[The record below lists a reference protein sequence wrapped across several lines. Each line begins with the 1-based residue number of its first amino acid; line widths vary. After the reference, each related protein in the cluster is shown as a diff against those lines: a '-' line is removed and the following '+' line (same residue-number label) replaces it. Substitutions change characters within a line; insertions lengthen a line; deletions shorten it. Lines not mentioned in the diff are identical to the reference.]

1 MVFLNLILESLQ
13 MAWHSISRNKVRTS
27 LTLLGITIGI
37 FAIISVFTALDA
49 LENGIRE
56 NVASLGD
63 DIIYVQ
69 KWPWSFEDD
78 YKWWEYL
85 KRPVPRIADYEEIL
99 KKAQTVDAAVF
110 SVSTGR
116 TVKYKNN
123 SFGNGGI
130 WANTEDFE
138 KVKAFEIEKG
148 RYFSPYEFQS
158 GKNVCIIGYTIA
170 TQLFGNEDPVDK
182 FVKVDGRKIK
192 VVGMTKKEGTSIVGG
207 SMDDVVLIPLNYA
220 RNIFDIKSDRLNPF
234 MMIKAKKGVPLDQM
248 KDELRSI
255 LRKKHNLKPLQA
267 DDFSLNQ
274 ASLIISGIEK
284 IFLIINIAGW
294 IIGGF
299 SIIVGGFGIANIMF
313 VTVRERTNQIGIQ
326 KALGAKRFF
335 ILIEFLFEAVILS
348 VLGGLLGLFFV
359 FLASVAASKALDFE
373 MALTMGNILLGVLT
387 SAIIGLLAGLIPAY
401 TAARLN
407 PVDAINTTF

>member
-1 MVFLNLILESLQ
+1 MQ
-13 MAWHSISRNKVRTS
+13 
-27 LTLLGITIGI
+27 
-37 FAIISVFTALDA
+37 
-49 LENGIRE
+49 
-56 NVASLGD
+56 
-63 DIIYVQ
+63 
-69 KWPWSFEDD
+69 P
-78 YKWWEYL
+78 
-85 KRPVPRIADYEEIL
+85 
-99 KKAQTVDAAVF
+99 
-110 SVSTGR
+110 
-116 TVKYKNN
+116 
-123 SFGNGGI
+123 
-130 WANTEDFE
+130 
-138 KVKAFEIEKG
+138 
-148 RYFSPYEFQS
+148 
-158 GKNVCIIGYTIA
+158 
-170 TQLFGNEDPVDK
+170 
-182 FVKVDGRKIK
+182 
-192 VVGMTKKEGTSIVGG
+192 
-207 SMDDVVLIPLNYA
+207 
-220 RNIFDIKSDRLNPF
+220 
-234 MMIKAKKGVPLDQM
+234 
-248 KDELRSI
+248 
-255 LRKKHNLKPLQA
+255 

-373 MALTMGNILLGVLT
+373 MTLTIGNILLGILT

>member
-1 MVFLNLILESLQ
+1 LQ
-13 MAWHSISRNKVRTS
+13 
-27 LTLLGITIGI
+27 
-37 FAIISVFTALDA
+37 
-49 LENGIRE
+49 
-56 NVASLGD
+56 
-63 DIIYVQ
+63 
-69 KWPWSFEDD
+69 P
-78 YKWWEYL
+78 
-85 KRPVPRIADYEEIL
+85 
-99 KKAQTVDAAVF
+99 
-110 SVSTGR
+110 
-116 TVKYKNN
+116 
-123 SFGNGGI
+123 
-130 WANTEDFE
+130 
-138 KVKAFEIEKG
+138 
-148 RYFSPYEFQS
+148 
-158 GKNVCIIGYTIA
+158 
-170 TQLFGNEDPVDK
+170 
-182 FVKVDGRKIK
+182 
-192 VVGMTKKEGTSIVGG
+192 
-207 SMDDVVLIPLNYA
+207 
-220 RNIFDIKSDRLNPF
+220 
-234 MMIKAKKGVPLDQM
+234 
-248 KDELRSI
+248 
-255 LRKKHNLKPLQA
+255 

-373 MALTMGNILLGVLT
+373 MTLTIGNILLGILT